1 MTIYIG
7 DILLKFGYFY
17 WPFKQG
23 LPWHRKVEWP
33 RELFYKRK
41 KSIYD
46 GIVMWTQQDYLSLC
60 PGLGEESLSLA
71 GVGATLFLMQ
81 KVLPN
86 GLRQD
91 QLGKSKDNLIT
102 TNTLKNWLESGKNY
116 LIRSLITNVISF
128 NGSKF
133 KLLAFY

>member
-1 MTIYIG
+1 M
-7 DILLKFGYFY
+7 
-17 WPFKQG
+17 
-23 LPWHRKVEWP
+23 
-33 RELFYKRK
+33 
-41 KSIYD
+41 
-46 GIVMWTQQDYLSLC
+46 SLC

-102 TNTLKNWLESGKNY
+102 TNTLKNWLELFLPTSGWTPFMVV
-116 LIRSLITNVISF
+116 SFPPSVITMMTA
-128 NGSKF
+128 GSR
-133 KLLAFY
+133 

>member
-1 MTIYIG
+1 M
-7 DILLKFGYFY
+7 
-17 WPFKQG
+17 
-23 LPWHRKVEWP
+23 
-33 RELFYKRK
+33 
-41 KSIYD
+41 
-46 GIVMWTQQDYLSLC
+46 SLC

-102 TNTLKNWLESGKNY
+102 TNTSKNWLESGKNY

>member
-1 MTIYIG
+1 M
-7 DILLKFGYFY
+7 
-17 WPFKQG
+17 
-23 LPWHRKVEWP
+23 
-33 RELFYKRK
+33 
-41 KSIYD
+41 
-46 GIVMWTQQDYLSLC
+46 SLC

-91 QLGKSKDNLIT
+91 QLGKSKDNLIN

>member
-1 MTIYIG
+1 M
-7 DILLKFGYFY
+7 
-17 WPFKQG
+17 
-23 LPWHRKVEWP
+23 
-33 RELFYKRK
+33 
-41 KSIYD
+41 
-46 GIVMWTQQDYLSLC
+46 SLC

-102 TNTLKNWLESGKNY
+102 SNTLKNWLESGKNY

>member
-1 MTIYIG
+1 M
-7 DILLKFGYFY
+7 
-17 WPFKQG
+17 
-23 LPWHRKVEWP
+23 
-33 RELFYKRK
+33 
-41 KSIYD
+41 
-46 GIVMWTQQDYLSLC
+46 SLC

-102 TNTLKNWLESGKNY
+102 TNTWKNWLESGKNY